1 MVFIQKIYYLKIKDE
16 TYVINLDDNESIRTH
31 WISLNMNGENI
42 TYFHSFWVEHIPKEI
57 RKFIG
62 NKSIITNIYKIKA
75 GNSIM
80 WG

>member
-1 MVFIQKIYYLKIKDE
+1 MVYKQKIYYLKIKDE

-42 TYFHSFWVEHIPKEI
+42 TYFHSFGVEHIPKEI